1 MRSIMKNKCF
11 ILAVFLL
18 LAGSVFTGCESNRE
32 NAKEDVKQA
41 NQSMIE
47 AQAQFEKE
55 WQQFKNQAELK
66 IDANKKKIDDFNVAM
81 KTTSEKFK
89 TKYENKVLTLEQ
101 NNIELKKKLN
111 DYKYEG
117 KDSWEN
123 FKQKFNNDMDS
134 IGTAITDLFKE
145 KN

>member
-1 MRSIMKNKCF
+1 MKNKCF